1 MASGGVVKP
10 CPMVQRDGR
19 LAMLLTN
26 EKYPPTTTLLL
37 FIRFPTRRRDG
48 GMRGGQERE
57 QQAGGIR
64 LPKGRPA
71 DRADVTGS
79 DRRALAGA
87 PGPSTSRGNH
97 LNLTS
102 THLPEVCMVAVR
114 HATCKNAGPW

>member
-1 MASGGVVKP
+1 
-10 CPMVQRDGR
+10 
-19 LAMLLTN
+19 
-26 EKYPPTTTLLL
+26 
-37 FIRFPTRRRDG
+37 
-48 GMRGGQERE
+48 MRGGQERE

-102 THLPEVCMVAVR
+102 THLPEVCMVKPKWVPDDSKRARDVPYV
-114 HATCKNAGPW
+114 KV